1 MKGRRRQDCRFTLL
15 YEPMEFFDSQFW
27 SFLWDGERYEA
38 LVREAGPM
46 APLLAIGAMI
56 AVSFLPLPA
65 ETVAIA
71 NGMVFGRA
79 EGFIL
84 TWIGAMIAA
93 ALSFVL
99 ARTIARPLIYRFI
112 SQERIARFEYA
123 VEKRGAPF
131 LLLVRMIPLIPYT
144 IVNYGSGMAP
154 VRFHTFLWTSAIGMA
169 PPIFAFVSI
178 GALMM
183 DQPWLGWM
191 MLGAAILF
199 ILLLGWTTRRWW
211 KTQS

>member
-1 MKGRRRQDCRFTLL
+1 
-15 YEPMEFFDSQFW
+15 MEILDPAFW
-27 SFLWDGERYEA
+27 SFLWDGARYEA
-38 LVREAGPM
+38 LIEDMGPW
-46 APLLAIGAMI
+46 APVAAIGAMI

-79 EGFIL
+79 EGFVL

-93 ALSFVL
+93 MLAFAL
-99 ARTIARPLIYRFI
+99 ARSVVRPLVYRFI
-112 SQERIARFEYA
+112 PAASLARFDRA
-123 VEKRGAPF
+123 IEKRGAPF

-144 IVNYGSGMAP
+144 VVNYGSGLAP
-154 VRFHTFLWTSAIGMA
+154 VRFRTFMWTSAIGMA

-178 GALMM
+178 GALMT

-191 MLGAAILF
+191 MLAAAVMF
-199 ILLLGWTTRRWW
+199 ILLLGWATRRWW
-211 KTQS
+211 MREA